1 MKRLV
6 VRLVVLSSLAV
17 LGMFAI
23 AQAQR
28 LSAESEGESPAVVS
42 RFSAADD
49 ADAAEASDV
58 PADPLARRGALGVDP
73 RVRVI
78 RDNDAVPA
86 VYRGR
91 KGEGVIPAAHDE
103 AAGDDATGA
112 GASDGG
118 SEGATVVVSAGD
130 ASVDATAGEP
140 HPDAPPTSASG
151 ATNSAPRNYGAAARR
166 YADEIPAADHTSDH
180 TSDHSSGHSSDRTAT
195 TEPSTARTTAPGVP
209 SRPETIREATDAID
223 AAVAARL
230 GRGGRENPARNSA
243 EAKPDVHTSSGESTL
258 PRAAA
263 PRTPTTTT
271 PRDTAGQPATMPAA
285 TATPVASPTT
295 IVPQG
300 AGPQGTGTP
309 GGQDLEGPQ
318 SPSLAIEKA
327 VPAEIQVGKT
337 ATFEIRVQNT
347 GRSVARDLQVV
358 DQVPQGTRL
367 VNTEPRAD
375 LGERGELIWNLAALE
390 PGATAVVRVELVPL
404 VEGQV
409 GSVARVRFAADVSA
423 RTTVTKPQLSI
434 EVIGDERVMIGDEAV
449 LVITVANPG
458 SGEATDVILEADIP
472 ANFKHPAGSELEF
485 EVGTLRPNESRR
497 LELNLAAIKQGSA
510 APTLVVRAAGVPAV
524 EKTMPLEVVAPK
536 LEVGVEGPKR
546 RFLDRKST
554 HVLTVSN
561 PGTAAATDVE
571 LVAYLPPGMK
581 FVEAN
586 NQGTYDARQHAVYW
600 SLAELPAQRS
610 GDVQL
615 VTLPTESG
623 EQVLKVEGRATRGL
637 ADEYVE
643 TISVEGVA
651 ALSFQIS
658 DLADPLAVGGQASY
672 EVRVINTGSK
682 SASNVQVVA
691 VLPAEMAAIDA
702 KGPTGSSLKDGK
714 IVFQPISRLAPK
726 EQQVFQFRAEAT
738 KAGDLRVRVQL
749 TSDEI
754 TTPITQEES
763 TRVFAD

>member
-1 MKRLV
+1 MDRLGGGLHFYRLSFGKDPMKRLV
-6 VRLVVLSSLAV
+6 VRLVALSLLAV

-28 LSAESEGESPAVVS
+28 FSAQSEDDSPAVVS
-42 RFSAADD
+42 RFSSAAD
-49 ADAAEASDV
+49 AEEPEASDV

-78 RDNDAVPA
+78 RDGDAVPA

-91 KGEGVIPAAHDE
+91 KGDGVIPANHD
-103 AAGDDATGA
+103 ASASDADDAADANGEP
-112 GASDGG
+112 G
-118 SEGATVVVSAGD
+118 SGATVVVSAGD
-130 ASVDATAGEP
+130 AAAGDAASGEAAASET
-140 HPDAPPTSASG
+140 HPDAPPRSTIGASG
-151 ATNSAPRNYGAAARR
+151 SSARDYGSPARR
-166 YADEIPAADHTSDH
+166 YADEIPQADAAASQK
-180 TSDHSSGHSSDRTAT
+180 SSA
-195 TEPSTARTTAPGVP
+195 ARAAPAVS

-230 GRGGRENPARNSA
+230 GRGARENATEESA
-243 EAKPDVHTSSGESTL
+243 KTS
-258 PRAAA
+258 AA
-263 PRTPTTTT
+263 PPRTMATES
-271 PRDTAGQPATMPAA
+271 PRSTAAQGPKA
-285 TATPVASPTT
+285 TAAVAAPVVPSTSGTPVAG
-295 IVPQG
+295 PQG
-300 AGPQGTGTP
+300 AGLQGTGTP
-309 GGQDLEGPQ
+309 GGQELEGPQ
-318 SPSLAIEKA
+318 SPSLSLEKV

-358 DQVPQGTRL
+358 DQLPQGTRL
-367 VNTEPRAD
+367 VNTQPRAD

-390 PGATAVVRVELVPL
+390 PGATAAVRVELVPL

-423 RTTVTKPQLSI
+423 RTTVTKPQLAI
-434 EVIGDERVMIGDEAV
+434 EVVGDEQVMIGDEAV
-449 LVITVANPG
+449 LAITVANPG

-497 LELNLAAIKQGSA
+497 LELNLAAIKSGST

-554 HVLTVSN
+554 HVVTVSN

-623 EQVLKVEGRATRGL
+623 EQVLKIEGRATRGL
-637 ADEYVE
+637 ADEFVE

-672 EVRVINTGSK
+672 EVRVVNTGSK